1 MSRKHA
7 YWKRYGYS
15 TTCSNCGHSCL
26 GGNYCQKCGA
36 IMDLPEQSQSLA
48 FLSEIKLPK
57 IINCEYCNKPVTL
70 IEGKLNYCPY
80 CGEVIVT
87 EVEEDGID

>member
-1 MSRKHA
+1 MEKRKHA

-36 IMDLPEQSQSLA
+36 IMDLPEQRKEPILDI
-48 FLSEIKLPK
+48 EIPK
-57 IINCEYCNKPVTL
+57 IILCEYCKKPVVL
-70 IEGKLNYCPY
+70 IDGKLNYCPQ
-80 CGEVIVT
+80 CGGVLVT
-87 EVEEDGID
+87 EEYQ